1 MTFNSYYMSIFPL
14 NDLLQ
19 KYHILL
25 GSKSPRRKELL
36 TQLCIPFEVVTIDVE
51 ESYPDDMPAPL
62 VPQYLSGLKFDGYRD
77 RLKADELLI
86 TADTIVISQD
96 KILGKPHSEAEAA
109 DMLAALAN
117 RTHEVITG
125 VTLGTT
131 QRRIGF
137 SASSKVTFGP
147 LSAEEIDYY
156 VSKFHPLDKA
166 GAYGIQ
172 EWIGCV
178 AIESIQGSFYN
189 VMGLPTYRLYRELR
203 RFRF

>member
-1 MTFNSYYMSIFPL
+1 MSEFPL
-14 NDLLQ
+14 DALTQ

-36 TQLCIPFEVVTIDVE
+36 TQLCIPFDVVSIEVE
-51 ESYPDDMPAPL
+51 EKYPVDMRPTL

-77 RLKADELLI
+77 KLQENELLI
-86 TADTIVISQD
+86 TADTIVIND
-96 KILGKPHSEAEAA
+96 GKILGKPHDEAEAQA
-109 DMLAALAN
+109 MLSALAN
-117 RTHEVITG
+117 RTHQVITG

-131 QRRIGF
+131 ERRIGF
-137 SASSKVTFGP
+137 SAGSKVTFGP
-147 LSAEEIDYY
+147 LSPQEIVFY
-156 VSKFHPLDKA
+156 VNKFRPLDKA

-178 AIESIQGSFYN
+178 AIEGIEGSFYN

-203 RFRF
+203 RF